1 MGSAKNRRWAGALLA
16 LAAAFFVWGGI
27 GVLLPGPGPGPER
40 GTVDPSLDGGPPRI
54 ELEEDGAA
62 VVVLGLGQTLIDA
75 LSDALSNSAPS
86 GEDWQSLFPIRVA
99 SDASSDLP
107 VMLGEYS
114 VEQNR
119 VVFRPRFALVPGTSY
134 IARFD
139 PGNLAGAAGFEG
151 AAGLEGASG
160 FAGAA
165 DFPELEAE
173 LSVPLDTS
181 APPTRVVQVYPS
193 GPIVPMNLLKMY
205 VHFSAPMRFG
215 EAYQHVRLRT
225 AQGEV
230 VPDAI
235 LEVLEELWDP
245 ERRRLTLLFDPG
257 RIKRGLEPNLTL
269 GLPLRDGES
278 YVLEI
283 DEGWRDGSGR
293 PLAEG
298 FSKTFSVGAVDRVSP
313 DTDTWVIRAPAA
325 GSRDAL
331 EIVFPEPMDRA
342 LLDRLIT
349 VSTEGGERIE
359 GRIEVTDHETVWRLT
374 LDRPWEAGS
383 YIIDVDANLE
393 DLAGNNLAH
402 LFDVD
407 LSQDVRLSDVEAR
420 GRLPFEVRPA
430 GG

>member
-1 MGSAKNRRWAGALLA
+1 MGSAKNRRWAGALVA
-16 LAAAFFVWGGI
+16 LAAAFFVVGGMGI
-27 GVLLPGPGPGPER
+27 LLLGPDRSP
-40 GTVDPSLDGGPPRI
+40 VDGSRDGGPPRI

-62 VVVLGLGQTLIDA
+62 IVVLGLESPLIDA
-75 LSDALSNSAPS
+75 LNDALSGSAPS
-86 GEDWQSLFPIRVA
+86 SEGWQSLFPVRVA

-107 VMLGEYS
+107 VMLGEYA
-114 VEQNR
+114 VEGDR

-134 IARFD
+134 TARFD
-139 PGNLAGAAGFEG
+139 PSSLAGASSLGG
-151 AAGLEGASG
+151 AAGLEE
-160 FAGAA
+160 AA
-165 DFPELEAE
+165 DFGALAAE

-205 VHFSAPMRFG
+205 VHFSAPMSFG
-215 EAYQHVRLRT
+215 EAYHHVRLRN
-225 AQGEV
+225 ASGDV

-298 FSKTFSVGAVDRVSP
+298 FTKEFSVGAVDRVSP
-313 DTDTWVIRAPAA
+313 DTDAWVVKPPAA
-325 GSRDAL
+325 GSRDPL

-349 VSTEGGERIE
+349 VSTDRGDRRGERVE
-359 GRIEVTDHETVWRLT
+359 GRIAVTDHETVWRLT
-374 LDRPWEAGS
+374 LDRPWNAGS
-383 YIIDVDANLE
+383 YVIDVDALLE
-393 DLAGNNLAH
+393 DLAGNNLAS

-407 LSQDVRLSDVEAR
+407 LTQDVRLSEDEAR
-420 GRLPFEVRPA
+420 ARLPFEVR
-430 GG
+430 

>member
-16 LAAAFFVWGGI
+16 LAAAFLVWGGI
-27 GVLLPGPGPGPER
+27 GVLSPGPGPGPAR
-40 GTVDPSLDGGPPRI
+40 STVEPSLDGGPPRI
-54 ELEEDGAA
+54 ELDEGGAA
-62 VVVLGLGQTLIDA
+62 VVVLGLESSLIDA
-75 LSDALSNSAPS
+75 LSGSALSSE
-86 GEDWQSLFPIRVA
+86 GWQSLFPIQIA

-107 VMLGEYS
+107 VMLGEYA
-114 VEQNR
+114 VEEDR
-119 VVFRPRFALVPGTSY
+119 VVFRPRFALVPGTPY
-134 IARFD
+134 AARFD
-139 PGNLAGAAGFEG
+139 PGALAGASRFDPGDLA
-151 AAGLEGASG
+151 GASG
-160 FAGAA
+160 FEG
-165 DFPELEAE
+165 LEVE
-173 LSVPLDTS
+173 FLIPLDTS
-181 APPTRVVQVYPS
+181 APPTRVVQIFPS

-205 VHFSAPMRFG
+205 VHFSASMRFG
-215 EAYQHVRLRT
+215 EAYQHVRLRH
-225 AQGEV
+225 ASGEV

-257 RIKRGLEPNLTL
+257 RIKRGIEPNLTL

-283 DEGWRDGSGR
+283 DERWRDGSGR

-298 FSKTFSVGAVDRVSP
+298 FSKAFSVGAVDRVSP
-313 DTDTWVIRAPAA
+313 DTDTWMVRAPAA
-325 GSRDAL
+325 GSRDPL

-349 VSTEGGERIE
+349 VSTDRGERVE
-359 GRIEVTDHETVWRLT
+359 GRIDVTDHETVWRLT
-374 LDRPWEAGS
+374 SDRPWDAGT
-383 YIIDVDANLE
+383 YVIDVEADLE

-407 LSQDVRLSDVEAR
+407 LSQDLRLSDVEAR
-420 GRLPFEVRPA
+420 ARLPFEVRRA

>member
-1 MGSAKNRRWAGALLA
+1 MGSSKNRRWAGALLA

-75 LSDALSNSAPS
+75 LSSSAPS
-86 GEDWQSLFPIRVA
+86 GEDWQSLFPVRVA

-107 VMLGEYS
+107 VMLGEYA
-114 VEQNR
+114 VEGDR

-134 IARFD
+134 TARFD
-139 PGNLAGAAGFEG
+139 PSSLAGASGLGG
-151 AAGLEGASG
+151 AAGLEE
-160 FAGAA
+160 AA
-165 DFPELEAE
+165 DFGALAAE

-205 VHFSAPMRFG
+205 VHFSAPMSFG
-215 EAYQHVRLRT
+215 EAYQHVRLRN
-225 AQGEV
+225 ASGDV

-298 FSKTFSVGAVDRVSP
+298 FTKEFSVGAVDRVSP
-313 DTDTWVIRAPAA
+313 DTDAWVVNPPAA
-325 GSRDAL
+325 GSRDPL

-349 VSTEGGERIE
+349 VSTDRGDRRGERVE
-359 GRIEVTDHETVWRLT
+359 GRIAVTDHETVWRLT
-374 LDRPWEAGS
+374 LDRPWNAGS
-383 YIIDVDANLE
+383 YVIDVDALLE
-393 DLAGNNLAH
+393 DLAGNNLAS

-407 LSQDVRLSDVEAR
+407 LTQDVRLSEDEAR
-420 GRLPFEVRPA
+420 ARLPFEVR
-430 GG
+430 